1 MSGVGSPRFQ
11 ARWWPFTMNST
22 ATSASWCARTMALR
36 AHAPAN
42 ALRYYHHMCGDRIIN
57 VREVIDV
64 SPGNHGALAGGEWPQ
79 RHERQYELVFMD
91 QTDWRATRD
100 DFTKDAGHG

>member
-1 MSGVGSPRFQ
+1 
-11 ARWWPFTMNST
+11 
-22 ATSASWCARTMALR
+22 MALR

-64 SPGNHGALAGGEWPQ
+64 SPGITVYSPAANGLSVMNASTSSSSWIKLTGERPAMISQ
-79 RHERQYELVFMD
+79 KTQVMVRLR
-91 QTDWRATRD
+91 
-100 DFTKDAGHG
+100 KG